1 MYGLLNVDGCIW
13 LGEGGSQW
21 GGGGGAVG
29 RGDHERSRQEKGA
42 QGGWVAEKTD
52 SFWALLLLRVSI
64 I

>member
-1 MYGLLNVDGCIW
+1 MGAYGWERAGVS
-13 LGEGGSQW
+13 GEV
-21 GGGGGAVG
+21 GGGEVG
-29 RGDHERSRQEKGA
+29 RGDHERSTQEKGA

>member
-1 MYGLLNVDGCIW
+1 MGAYGWERAGVS
-13 LGEGGSQW
+13 GEV
-21 GGGGGAVG
+21 GGGGRWG
-29 RGDHERSRQEKGA
+29 RGDHERSTQEKGA

>member
-1 MYGLLNVDGCIW
+1 MGSYGWERAGVN
-13 LGEGGSQW
+13 GEV
-21 GGGGGAVG
+21 GGGEVG

-52 SFWALLLLRVSI
+52 SFWAFLLLRVSI